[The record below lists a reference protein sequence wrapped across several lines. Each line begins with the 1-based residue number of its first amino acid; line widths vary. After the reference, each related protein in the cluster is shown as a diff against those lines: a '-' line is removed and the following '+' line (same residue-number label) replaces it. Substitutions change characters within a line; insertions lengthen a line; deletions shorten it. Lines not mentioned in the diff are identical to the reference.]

1 MCPVSRTY
9 GTIFYSFL
17 YLHLRR
23 AYWKLKYTYSVI
35 SVIVHLLP
43 AHTKILAIDLF
54 VGNRSAIFQ
63 FFHFWADR
71 LQFWKIVSF
80 VSADK
85 TDPIFLIIL
94 ENIVN
99 CVNWHTIGSIPQTF
113 SENNVAKLLPS
124 SASSRRQK
132 KTKKKNTKTSKQY
145 CVASWLLRYQLQRKK
160 KKKCTTLSN
169 HFRFASWLL
178 R

>member
-1 MCPVSRTY
+1 MCPVSRTN

-63 FFHFWADR
+63 FFHFWAYR

-85 TDPIFLIIL
+85 TDPIFLRIL
-94 ENIVN
+94 ENFVN
-99 CVNWHTIGSIPQTF
+99 CVNWHTIDSIFQTF

-132 KTKKKNTKTSKQY
+132 KNAAYHQITIALRADFWDTSSRAKKI
-145 CVASWLLRYQLQRKK
+145 
-160 KKKCTTLSN
+160 KKCTTLSN